1 MDVRRRWPIL
11 IEDPCR
17 GYQAVFRG
25 LAHAR
30 EARRKSDAL
39 RVILLQQ
46 KQTSGPKCISI
57 DQVSNCNSQAQDGL
71 AKWRWAIPGSEK
83 LDNLR
88 VGPGRPF
95 VIFTCNTINF

>member
-1 MDVRRRWPIL
+1 MGVRRRWPIL

-17 GYQAVFRG
+17 GRQAVFRG

-39 RVILLQQ
+39 RVLMQ
-46 KQTSGPKCISI
+46 KQNSVPKCISI

-71 AKWRWAIPGSEK
+71 AKWRWAISR
-83 LDNLR
+83 LR
-88 VGPGRPF
+88 EAR
-95 VIFTCNTINF
+95 